1 MNDYRLSKFED
12 SIFLC
17 GFMATGKSTI
27 GRIISKKLNK
37 PFKDLDRVITEKEN
51 STVKELFELKGER
64 YFREKEWEYLL
75 DLTRNFKGVVALGGG
90 ALHNQM
96 IVDHLKIH
104 GLLVYIK
111 TPLDIIVERVSRNT
125 KRPIVLDI
133 DGKIKSRET
142 LFTDLNTLY
151 SKRVDLYEQAQIILD
166 STGFEK
172 KEEQA
177 QNLIEK
183 LKRYV

>member
-1 MNDYRLSKFED
+1 MNDYRLRKFED
-12 SIFLC
+12 NIFLC

-37 PFKDLDRVITEKEN
+37 SFKDLDKVIIEKEKK
-51 STVKELFELKGER
+51 SIKEIFDEKGEV
-64 YFREKEWEYLL
+64 YFRDKEWEYLL
-75 DLTRNFKGVVALGGG
+75 ELTRTFKGVVALGGG
-90 ALHNQM
+90 ALQNQR
-96 IVDHLKIH
+96 IIDHLKLH

-111 TPLDIIVERVSRNT
+111 TPIDIIVERVLRNT
-125 KRPIVLDI
+125 KRPIVLDAQ
-133 DGKIKSRET
+133 GKIKSKET
-142 LFTDLNTLY
+142 LFTDLKALY
-151 SKRVDLYEQAQIILD
+151 SKRVNLYEQSQIILD
-166 STGFEK
+166 STGYET